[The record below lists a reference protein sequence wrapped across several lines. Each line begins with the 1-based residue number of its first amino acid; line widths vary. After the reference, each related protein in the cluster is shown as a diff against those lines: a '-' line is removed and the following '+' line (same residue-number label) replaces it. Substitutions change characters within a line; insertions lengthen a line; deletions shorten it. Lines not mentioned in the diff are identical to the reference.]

1 MLLPTPPTSTRCVS
15 ASRQRPELLAAKPV
29 QFRELA
35 TFDLG
40 TAIGYYV
47 DEADVATAIRFVDA
61 VQAAAGRIGR
71 NPRLGSLRFAYE
83 LAVPDLRVVA
93 AGRFPY
99 LLFYLERETSVDVWR
114 LHHTSRDIPA
124 SLQDPNA

>member
-1 MLLPTPPTSTRCVS
+1 VLLPTPPTSTRCVS
-15 ASRQRPELLAAKPV
+15 ASRQWPELLAAKPV

-35 TFDLG
+35 TFDFES
-40 TAIGYYV
+40 ASGYYAA
-47 DEADVATAIRFVDA
+47 EADVATAIRFVDA
-61 VQAAAGRIGR
+61 VEAAARRISR

-83 LAVPDLRVVA
+83 LAVPDLRVVP

-99 LLFYLERETSVDVWR
+99 LLFYLERETSVDIWR
-114 LHHTSRDIPA
+114 LLHTSRDIPA

>member
-1 MLLPTPPTSTRCVS
+1 M
-15 ASRQRPELLAAKPV
+15 AAKPV

-35 TFDLG
+35 SFDLES
-40 TAIGYYV
+40 ASGYEAA
-47 DEADVATAIRFVDA
+47 EADVATAIRLVDSVEA
-61 VQAAAGRIGR
+61 TARRIGR

-99 LLFYLERETSVDVWR
+99 LLFYLERKASVDVWR
-114 LHHTSRDIPA
+114 LLHTSRDIPA
-124 SLQDPNA
+124 SLQDPDA

>member
-1 MLLPTPPTSTRCVS
+1 M
-15 ASRQRPELLAAKPV
+15 AAKPV
-29 QFRELA
+29 QFREFAALDLESA
-35 TFDLG
+35 T
-40 TAIGYYV
+40 AYYAA
-47 DEADVATAIRFVDA
+47 EADVATAIRFVDA
-61 VQAAAGRIGR
+61 VEAAARRIGR

-114 LHHTSRDIPA
+114 LLHTSRDIPA

>member
-1 MLLPTPPTSTRCVS
+1 M
-15 ASRQRPELLAAKPV
+15 AAKPV

-35 TFDLG
+35 TLDLES
-40 TAIGYYV
+40 ASGYYAA
-47 DEADVATAIRFVDA
+47 EASAAAAIRFVDA
-61 VQAAAGRIGR
+61 VEAAARRIGR

-83 LAVPDLRVVA
+83 LTVPDLRVVA
-93 AGRFPY
+93 VGRFPY

-114 LHHTSRDIPA
+114 LLHTSRDIPV